1 MRKVLFILS
10 QLSDED
16 VEWLATHGQRH
27 PCAAGS
33 ELIALGSRVDALYFV
48 LDGSFG
54 VYAPSGD
61 KVVDLGSGEVLG
73 EMSLVDPARTTASVK
88 ANIDSVVLRLEMGM
102 LRDKLDVDMAFA
114 AHFYRALAVFLA
126 DRVRGTTR
134 KLGQGNAKPD
144 PNKPQLDEI
153 NEELLDSLHLAGAR
167 FDRLLK
173 RLAS

>member
-16 VEWLATHGQRH
+16 VEWLATHGVRQ
-27 PCAAGS
+27 PCPAGS
-33 ELIALGSRVDALYFV
+33 ELIALGSRVDSVYFI

-73 EMSLVDPARTTASVK
+73 EMSLVDPAPTTAAVR
-88 ANIDSVVLRLEMGM
+88 ANIDSVVLRLEIAM
-102 LRDKLDVDMAFA
+102 LRVKLDEDMAFA
-114 AHFYRALAVFLA
+114 AHMYRALAVFLA

-134 KLGQGNAKPD
+134 RLGGGAAAD
-144 PNKPQLDEI
+144 PSKPQLDEI

>member
-10 QLSDED
+10 QLSDQD
-16 VEWLATHGQRH
+16 VEWLATHGVRQ
-27 PCAAGS
+27 PCPAGS
-33 ELIALGSRVDALYFV
+33 ELIAMGSRVDSVYFI

-54 VYAPSGD
+54 VYAPSGA

-73 EMSLVDPARTTASVK
+73 EMSLVDPAPTTAAVRASV
-88 ANIDSVVLRLEMGM
+88 DSVVLRLEIAM
-102 LRDKLDVDMAFA
+102 LRVKLDQDMAFA
-114 AHFYRALAVFLA
+114 AHLYRALAVFLA

-134 KLGQGNAKPD
+134 RLGGGAQAD
-144 PNKPQLDEI
+144 PGQPQLDEI
-153 NEELLDSLHLAGAR
+153 NEDLLDSLHLAGAR